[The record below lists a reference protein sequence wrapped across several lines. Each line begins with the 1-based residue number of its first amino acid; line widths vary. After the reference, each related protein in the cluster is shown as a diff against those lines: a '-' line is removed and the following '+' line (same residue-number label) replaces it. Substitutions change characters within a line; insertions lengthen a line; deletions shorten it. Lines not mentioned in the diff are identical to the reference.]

1 MADPRKRQVF
11 DGLHARYA
19 TYAIDNSTITYS
31 ATTAGGSAQA
41 GLAVTLSADGT
52 VGLIGDGEALEGKL
66 IEVYADNF
74 AKVQVGGFCTLPGG
88 SGASLTRGKAVV
100 GDLGSNSAEGYIR
113 EVATATAAELGVQR
127 GRLVEVGT
135 ATAVV
140 VDLG

>member
-11 DGLHARYA
+11 DGLFARYA

-31 ATTAGGSAQA
+31 ATVAGGSSQV

-52 VGLIGDGEALEGKL
+52 VQLIGDGEALEGKL

-74 AKVQVGGFCTLPGG
+74 AKVQVGGYATLPGG
-88 SGASLTRGKAVV
+88 SGAALTRGKTVV
-100 GDLGSNSAEGYIR
+100 GDLGASSAEGYIR
-113 EVATATAAELGVQR
+113 EVATATAAELGVAR

-135 ATAVV
+135 TTAVV